1 MKIRNAM
8 IVLLAM
14 FSLSGIA
21 LAADQASY
29 EAAMAD
35 AKAAYDKSNKVGF
48 TWTKT
53 EDAMKDA
60 EAAAK
65 SGDWSKAEAKA
76 KEAKALADQSYAQY
90 EREKN
95 TGPLF

>member
-1 MKIRNAM
+1 MKIRSAL

-21 LAADQASY
+21 LAANQASY
-29 EAAMAD
+29 EAAMAE
-35 AKAAYDKSNKVGF
+35 AQAAYDKSNKVGF

-53 EDAMKDA
+53 EDAMKA
-60 EAAAK
+60 AQEAAKA
-65 SGDWSKAEAKA
+65 GDWNKAEAKA
-76 KEAKALADQSYAQY
+76 KEAKQLADASYAQY
-90 EREKN
+90 ELEKN